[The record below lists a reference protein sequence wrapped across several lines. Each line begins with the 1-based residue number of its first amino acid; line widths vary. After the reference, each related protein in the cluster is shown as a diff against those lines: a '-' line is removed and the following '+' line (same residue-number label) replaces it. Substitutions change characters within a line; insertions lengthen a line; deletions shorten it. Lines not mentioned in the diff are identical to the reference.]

1 MDLFLGSFKIIDIIC
16 ILYKISQLGID
27 RISRAAFAVIL
38 CNKCAPFKRRTVQSE
53 NFTSDLGRKIMTF
66 QIGGKIV

>member
-16 ILYKISQLGID
+16 ILYKVSQLGID

>member
-1 MDLFLGSFKIIDIIC
+1 MDLFLGSFKIIDIVC

-27 RISRAAFAVIL
+27 RICRAAFAVVL
-38 CNKCAPFKRRTVQSE
+38 CNKCAPFKGCTVESE
-53 NFTSDLGRKIMTF
+53 NFTSDLGREIMTF

>member
-1 MDLFLGSFKIIDIIC
+1 MDLFLGSFKIIDIVC